1 MKSLY
6 LSILVA
12 LTCVACSSGTSMP
25 SGELAVAS
33 GDTVTMSGGPGVAI
47 ARDSLTTVDGNVLPC
62 CTTDS
67 AGVHVQVIGA
77 TLTFYEATTYAAMGP
92 TPGGIMPV
100 ACVQGV
106 PNGSFVARNNLLTL
120 PDGVSY
126 LLMPCTAGY
135 LGVTLTEQV
144 VAGDGSSTQRQV
156 TLLSARYGWQRD
168 LLSLTEVGGTSGAT
182 ASMSADT
189 IAIVTSG
196 HRYSFVALPRP

>member
-1 MKSLY
+1 
-6 LSILVA
+6 
-12 LTCVACSSGTSMP
+12 MP
-25 SGELAVAS
+25 SGESAIAS
-33 GDTVTMSGGPGVAI
+33 GDTVTMSGGPASVI
-47 ARDSLTTVDGNVLPC
+47 ARDSLTTVDGNLLPC
-62 CTTDS
+62 CSTDS

-77 TLTFYEATTYAAMGP
+77 TLTFYEGTTYADMAP
-92 TPGGIMPV
+92 TPGGIMPA

-106 PNGSFVARNNLLTL
+106 SNGSFVGRNNLLTL

-168 LLSLTEVGGTSGAT
+168 LLSLTEVGGVGGAT

-189 IAIVTSG
+189 IAIVTSD